1 MTSSRSLRTRMP
13 ISGGLTCFK
22 MPVYVDAFNK
32 EMALLYLLSNIGTFS
47 EVCENNHKSLLPPL
61 VATTPPCVRSPGC
74 IVWRPPGSAA
84 EGWHGSGGG
93 ALATPRTINKIGF
106 CGFVQP
112 PNSVTL
118 LATLRPSLLL
128 NTLMLTNHYTLYMQ
142 ISTSG
147 LLSQSQFYY
156 YYHLMHLKRCP
167 TTLLLT
173 SVSVPDSHQYSF
185 IQ

>member
-1 MTSSRSLRTRMP
+1 MSGAPAVL
-13 ISGGLTCFK
+13 SGGHL
-22 MPVYVDAFNK
+22 
-32 EMALLYLLSNIGTFS
+32 
-47 EVCENNHKSLLPPL
+47 EVLPRDD
-61 VATTPPCVRSPGC
+61 TDQEEEQ
-74 IVWRPPGSAA
+74 RPA
-84 EGWHGSGGG
+84 

-147 LLSQSQFYY
+147 LLSQS
-156 YYHLMHLKRCP
+156 
-167 TTLLLT
+167 
-173 SVSVPDSHQYSF
+173 
-185 IQ
+185 